1 MRGGVLGRVAAAQL
15 LLQGGGVFSQPAAE
29 LAVSAYPDAKPGMVC
44 LTFDDGTKSCLEQQ
58 AKDVAAF
65 IAWASEPKMEER
77 KAFGMAAMIYLF
89 IFAGLLY
96 ASYRKIWKNVAH

>member
-1 MRGGVLGRVAAAQL
+1 MAGDVTAAWSGPHDKVPPGGFIAMAPPLTAGQV
-15 LLQGGGVFSQPAAE
+15 
-29 LAVSAYPDAKPGMVC
+29 
-44 LTFDDGTKSCLEQQ
+44 TFDDGTKSSLEQQ

-77 KAFGMAAMIYLF
+77 KAFGMAAMVYLF
-89 IFAGLLY
+89 VFAGLLY